1 VTGTLLVPAR
11 FNGPA
16 RSANGGFTAGALAER
31 VPGLD
36 GGLLGVPVQV
46 TLRRP
51 PPLGTAMSVEDRE
64 GATVLS
70 SAGETVAEAVP
81 VDVDLPP
88 VEQVAADVAAE
99 AMLGYPGL
107 SRHPFPTCFS
117 CGPERAEGD
126 GLRIF
131 PGPVGGERGFVASVW
146 VPRAADAES
155 SDLVDAVQRCGIA
168 TTWAALDCVGG
179 WSEDLEGRPCVLG
192 RMTARVDAL
201 PVVEEPHVVVGRHL
215 GADGRKSF
223 TASTLYDSDG
233 RVVGAARHTW
243 IQVDPAAFN

>member
-1 VTGTLLVPAR
+1 VSATIVLPRR

-16 RSANGGFTAGALAER
+16 RSANGGFTAGSLAER
-31 VPGLD
+31 VADAEGRA
-36 GGLLGVPVQV
+36 VEV

-51 PPLGTAMSVEDRE
+51 PPLEVPLTVSSVD
-64 GATVLS
+64 GVTVLW
-70 SAGETVAEAVP
+70 EQDNRVAEAVP
-81 VDVDLPP
+81 ASEAVEAVEAVPP
-88 VEQVAADVAAE
+88 GMAAE
-99 AMLGYPGL
+99 AMLRYPGL
-107 SRHPFPTCFS
+107 RAHPFPSCFA
-117 CGPERAEGD
+117 CGPDREEGD

-131 PGPVGGERGFVASVW
+131 PGPVVTDRGFVASLW
-146 VPRAADAES
+146 VPQPGHAES
-155 SDLVDAVQRCGIA
+155 TDLVDGVQRCGVA

-201 PVVEEPHVVVGRHL
+201 PVVGDAHVVVGRHV
-215 GADGRKSF
+215 GTDGRKSF

-243 IQVDPAAFN
+243 IQVDPSAFN